1 MIWLYTGTPGSGKS
15 YHVCCDVI
23 QKLKRGG
30 NVIANFP
37 VNENV
42 IKRCKGRST
51 YIDNQD
57 LTPKYLIDYAMQH
70 HEFGKENQTL
80 VVIDE
85 CQIMFNAREFG
96 RKDRREWVTFFSQHR
111 KLGYNVILITQAD
124 KMLDKQIRALC
135 ETEIKHRKM
144 NNYGFAGMV
153 FSLFCGGTV
162 FIAIEYWY
170 GGNKMKISQQLIKY
184 KKRNAAVYDSYR
196 MFSDV
201 GEAAPGVT
209 VPGMPAEPAG
219 APGNGAP
226 ERSDHHKKSAGKKKR
241 KPTMEPAPQAQIFSD
256 QTLDAFNLDAIMKEF
271 STNSA

>member
-1 MIWLYTGTPGSGKS
+1 MSIWLYTGTPGSGKS

-23 QKLKRGG
+23 FKLKHGG

-42 IKRCKGRST
+42 IKKCKGESV
-51 YIDNQD
+51 YVDNQD
-57 LTPKYLIDYAMQH
+57 LTPKYLVEYAMQH
-70 HEFGKENQTL
+70 HKFGKEGQTL

-111 KLGYNVILITQAD
+111 KLGYNVILITQSD

-144 NNYGFAGMV
+144 SNYGIAGMLV
-153 FSLFCGGTV
+153 SFFLGGTIFV
-162 FIAIEYWY
+162 AIEYWY
-170 GGNKMKISQQLIKY
+170 GGNKLKLGQQFIKY
-184 KKRNAAVYDSYR
+184 KKRNADVYDSYR
-196 MFSDV
+196 MFADV
-201 GEAAPGVT
+201 GEAAPGAT
-209 VPGMPAEPAG
+209 VPGTPAEPAG

-226 ERSDHHKKSAGKKKR
+226 ARSEQTRRSSHRKISAKV
-241 KPTMEPAPQAQIFSD
+241 EPAPQAQKNNVQD
-256 QTLDAFNLDAIMKEF
+256 LEAYNLDAIMKEF
-271 STNSA
+271 TTNSA

>member
-42 IKRCKGRST
+42 IKRCKGSSL
-51 YIDNQD
+51 YVDNND
-57 LTPKYLIDYAMQH
+57 LTPAYLIDHAMKNH
-70 HEFGKENQTL
+70 KFGKEAQTL

-96 RKDRREWVTFFSQHR
+96 RKDRRDWVTFFSQHR
-111 KLGYNVILITQAD
+111 KLGYNVILITQSD

-144 NNYGFAGMV
+144 SNYGIAGMLV
-153 FSLFCGGTV
+153 SLFLGGTV

-170 GGNKMKISQQLIKY
+170 GGNKLKLGQQFIKY

-196 MFSDV
+196 MFADV
-201 GEAAPGVT
+201 GEAAPGAT
-209 VPGMPAEPAG
+209 VPEMPTKSAE
-219 APGNGAP
+219 APGNGVP
-226 ERSDHHKKSAGKKKR
+226 VRSEQRAKPTAKKKQAA
-241 KPTMEPAPQAQIFSD
+241 MEPAPKAPKKPNVNI
-256 QTLDAFNLDAIMKEF
+256 DAYDLDAIMKEF
-271 STNSA
+271 GTNSA